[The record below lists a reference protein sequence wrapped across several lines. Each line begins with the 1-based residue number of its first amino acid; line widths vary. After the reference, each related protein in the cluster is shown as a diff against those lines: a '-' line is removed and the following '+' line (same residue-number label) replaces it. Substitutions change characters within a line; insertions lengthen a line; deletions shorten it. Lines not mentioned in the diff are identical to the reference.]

1 MLSIYEDVR
10 NSHANYKMHYMNR
23 TCNILVLH
31 DISISSRRPV
41 FLDEIETCTDGLD
54 SREAHLVPLP
64 RCRWTTCDSV
74 KEAEDLSNP
83 VLSIPKAA
91 IASETV
97 RLILNQH
104 QNVRL
109 SLSEHLPLGYQAD
122 RSTSEPSWGDES
134 WAYQRPSIGEAE
146 DTAELE
152 DFDHGEWLED
162 AASRVQPQAQRKHDH
177 PLPQLALGA
186 VRPHK
191 GRHHT
196 PDAPMPGSGR
206 RRSSDHPPS
215 EGHDASRNENG
226 PMRHGRR
233 RTADRPLSEGRDSSV
248 NDRRRSSDRAPS
260 EGRDSSAGMGEGG
273 YTGSEGPT
281 FSGRRS
287 TADYRDSTVNELG
300 VRPLENASNDRHD
313 SARVDNGRSERDRRR
328 SSDRAPSEHRDSSVG
343 EARRSHHHR
352 RRSSDRAP
360 GEHRDASM
368 GEEGRSEH
376 RRRVSSDR
384 EQRDSSVVVD
394 DRDVGHDWRRSWDCA
409 PSERA
414 DTSDDT
420 DTPRARRSVKGPAPK
435 HNSLEAPHSARHR
448 GRVRSTDTD
457 EYTLPPHMAV
467 PRGRVSGWADDA
479 EEYPPQPPSS
489 ASGSQAGRRV
499 TQPAYP
505 SQDRTRVSPTPSSH
519 YYAFSGQ
526 ATGEGGQEQ
535 SRQRRSVASKRGV
548 PKVMPSEED
557 DSPAPSARQ
566 SFDQDTP
573 RSPGRSS
580 RGGRRSLQIVPAADD
595 ELPASYLR

>member
-1 MLSIYEDVR
+1 
-10 NSHANYKMHYMNR
+10 
-23 TCNILVLH
+23 
-31 DISISSRRPV
+31 
-41 FLDEIETCTDGLD
+41 
-54 SREAHLVPLP
+54 
-64 RCRWTTCDSV
+64 
-74 KEAEDLSNP
+74 
-83 VLSIPKAA
+83 
-91 IASETV
+91 
-97 RLILNQH
+97 
-104 QNVRL
+104 
-109 SLSEHLPLGYQAD
+109 
-122 RSTSEPSWGDES
+122 
-134 WAYQRPSIGEAE
+134 
-146 DTAELE
+146 
-152 DFDHGEWLED
+152 
-162 AASRVQPQAQRKHDH
+162 VQPQARQKHDH

-196 PDAPMPGSGR
+196 PDAPVPGSGR

-248 NDRRRSSDRAPS
+248 NDRRRSSDRAPT
-260 EGRDSSAGMGEGG
+260 EGRDSSVGIGEGG

-281 FSGRRS
+281 FSARRS
-287 TADYRDSTVNELG
+287 TADYRDSTVNEPAA
-300 VRPLENASNDRHD
+300 RPLEHASNDRHD
-313 SARVDNGRSERDRRR
+313 SARGDSGRSERDRRR
-328 SSDRAPSEHRDSSVG
+328 SSDRAPSEHRDSSVA

-360 GEHRDASM
+360 PGEHRDAST

-376 RRRVSSDR
+376 RRRISSDR

-394 DRDVGHDWRRSWDCA
+394 DREVGHDWRRSWDCA

-435 HNSLEAPHSARHR
+435 HSSLEAPHSARHR

-479 EEYPPQPPSS
+479 EEYPPQPPPS
-489 ASGSQAGRRV
+489 ASGLQAGRRV
-499 TQPAYP
+499 TQPVYP
-505 SQDRTRVSPTPSSH
+505 SQDRGRTRVSPTPSSH
-519 YYAFSGQ
+519 YASSGQ

-535 SRQRRSVASKRGV
+535 SRQRRSVASKRGA

-557 DSPAPSARQ
+557 ESPAPSARQ